1 MNDLYTNVLYRHCC
15 NSLNKV
21 IIFFL
26 ELDWMIYIFWYLIIF
41 LSETMKQPLKIFKN
55 QGWKKTQK
63 LIWISDQL
71 LAYISIQATIHLL
84 LNVCLVLQ
92 LFQHFT
98 TLMGNLFQY
107 LIIISI
113 EHLFLSQNQIWS
125 RKFKFFF

>member
-26 ELDWMIYIFWYLIIF
+26 ELDWMIYIFWYLMLF
-41 LSETMKQPLKIFKN
+41 LRETMKQPLKIFKN

-84 LNVCLVLQ
+84 LNVCLV
-92 LFQHFT
+92 FT
-98 TLMGNLFQY
+98 TFPAFYNLDGKSFPIFNY
-107 LIIISI
+107 YFNWTSIFKSKSDLIT
-113 EHLFLSQNQIWS
+113 QV
-125 RKFKFFF
+125 